1 MQPKSPVGIPEGVS
15 RDATL
20 RLIDMALAEDL
31 GTGGDITS
39 AATIPEDV
47 HFTANLTA
55 RHDMVVAGLGLA
67 GLVFKTVDAA
77 IHWRADIED
86 GQRVDAG
93 TVLAIVSGPARALLT
108 AERTALNLLQHLS
121 GIATLTRCYVDAV
134 QGTGATIL
142 DTRKTLPA
150 YRELAKYATRMGG
163 ATNHRMRLDDA
174 VLIKDNH
181 IAVAGSV
188 TNAIQGA
195 KDAGHRPI
203 EVECDTLNQVREAL
217 AANGGEG
224 VDAILLDNMNTD
236 QLREAVAL
244 IGDQARTEASGGV
257 TLDTVRAIAE
267 TGVKTIS
274 IGRIT
279 QSAPAV
285 DIGLDWN
292 PGA

>member
-1 MQPKSPVGIPEGVS
+1 MRPDIPAGVN
-15 RDATL
+15 ANAVT
-20 RLIDMALAEDL
+20 RLIDLALAEDL

-39 AATIPEDV
+39 ASTIPEDV
-47 HFTANLTA
+47 FFSANLVA

-67 GLVFKTVDAA
+67 GLVFETVDDT
-77 IHWRADIED
+77 IHWQSDVED
-86 GQRVDAG
+86 GARLGAG
-93 TVLAIVSGPARALLT
+93 DVLASVSGPARSLLT
-108 AERTALNLLQHLS
+108 AERTALNMLQHLS
-121 GIATLTRCYVDAV
+121 GIATLARTYVDRVA
-134 QGTGATIL
+134 GTGATIL

-181 IAVAGSV
+181 IAVAGSLTAAV
-188 TNAIQGA
+188 NGA
-195 KDAGHRPI
+195 KAAGHSPI
-203 EVECDTLNQVREAL
+203 EVECDTLDQVREAL
-217 AANGGEG
+217 AVG
-224 VDAILLDNMNTD
+224 VDAILLDNMTTD

-257 TLDTVRAIAE
+257 TLETVRTIAE

-292 PGA
+292 PEA